1 MSDWLGSRRSE
12 VACDRILDA
21 AAELFAGR
29 GVESVGMNDIARA
42 AGCSRA
48 TLYRY
53 FENRDALH
61 AAYVHRH
68 ARAINQQLA
77 KLVARIADPRK
88 RLVAALTHALR
99 LVRENPALA
108 AWFTDSAIGAQAAEG
123 SEVVQAMTAGFLL
136 SVAPDEAAV
145 VERQARWLVRVL
157 TSFLTV
163 PGRDADEER
172 ALLEEFVAPL
182 MVAAR
187 PSAATKLVRH

>member
-1 MSDWLGSRRSE
+1 MSDWLGARRSE

-21 AAELFAGR
+21 AAGLFAQR

-53 FENRDALH
+53 FDSRDALH

-68 ARAINQQLA
+68 AGAINEHLA
-77 KLVARIADPRK
+77 KLVARIADPRD

-108 AWFTDSAIGAQAAEG
+108 AWFTGSAIGAKAAEG
-123 SEVVQAMTAGFLL
+123 SGVVQAMTAGFLL
-136 SVAPDEAAV
+136 SVGPDDAATA
-145 VERQARWLVRVL
+145 ERQARWLVRVL

-182 MVAAR
+182 MIPARTSPAAELAR
-187 PSAATKLVRH
+187 Q